1 MLKIIKVA
9 KTDSLD
15 ILGIAKKTIKIEAE
29 ALQVLYQSLDNDFEN
44 CISILQESKGRII
57 VTGIGKS
64 ALVGQKI
71 VATLNSTGSQAMFM
85 HAADAVHG
93 DLGMVDKND
102 VVICISKSGST
113 SELQVLVPILK
124 SYGLTILAMTAEK
137 DSFLASQAH
146 GLLYTPISEEADP
159 NKLAPTSSTTVQ
171 SAMGD
176 AVAVTLLSGKGFTPE
191 HFAKFH
197 PGGSLGKQLYLKVE
211 DLIINNSVPKVQS
224 NTEIKEIL
232 LNMSKN
238 RLGATVVVDSEN
250 IVKGIITDGDIRRW
264 FQKDSGEGAFAQ
276 NIMTADPKHID
287 CQSMAIDAF
296 ELMRSN
302 NISQL
307 PVTKNEKY
315 IGVVH
320 INDLLREGFV

>member
-1 MLKIIKVA
+1 MDILKVA
-9 KTDSLD
+9 KQ
-15 ILGIAKKTIKIEAE
+15 TIKIEAE
-29 ALQVLYQSLDNDFEN
+29 ALHVLSESLDSNFEH
-44 CISILQESKGRII
+44 CASMVLHGKGRVI

-71 VATLNSTGSQAMFM
+71 VATLNSTGTQAIFM

-93 DLGMVDKND
+93 DLGMIDEKD
-102 VVICISKSGST
+102 IVICISKSGAT

-124 SYGLTILAMTAEK
+124 SYGLPIIAMTAVK
-137 DSFLASQAH
+137 DSFLGLHAD

-176 AVAVTLLSGKGFTPE
+176 ALAVSLLSAKGFTPE
-191 HFAKFH
+191 HFARFH
-197 PGGSLGKQLYLKVE
+197 PGGSLGKQLYLKVS
-211 DLIINNSVPKVQS
+211 DLIVNNTKPSVTA
-224 NTEIKEIL
+224 NTGIKEIL

-238 RLGATVVVDSEN
+238 RLGATVVVNDDN
-250 IVKGIITDGDIRRW
+250 QVLGIITDGDIRRW
-264 FQKDSGEGAFAQ
+264 FQQESDKEAFAQ
-276 NIMTADPKHID
+276 NIMTENPKFIRAE
-287 CQSMAIDAF
+287 SMAIDAF
-296 ELMRSN
+296 ELMRQN

-307 PVTKNEKY
+307 PVTKNDYYE
-315 IGVVH
+315 GVIH